1 MAIDDFKSTKPL
13 FLPERFFVGRVEGWA
28 VLESLVG
35 GLLKRASITG
45 HGEFESHTETVLFT
59 EAYTFDDGHSDTLH
73 WTIRKGQEGRY
84 TGLENR
90 LEGEAIG
97 EQAGCAFHWKYT
109 RDTPQ
114 AGGKSFKLNFDDWFY
129 AIDDRACIVR
139 GSAGRAGI
147 PFATAHVTYRKLP
160 KD

>member
-1 MAIDDFKSTKPL
+1 MAIEDFRETRPI
-13 FLPERFFVGRVEGWA
+13 FLPEQFFVGRIEGWA

-35 GLLKRASITG
+35 GLLKRATIAA
-45 HGEFESHTETVLFT
+45 HGEFETDTQIAIFTET
-59 EAYTFDDGHSDTLH
+59 YTFDDGHSDTMH
-73 WTIRKGQEGRY
+73 WTIRKGTEGKY

-90 LEGEAIG
+90 LEGEALG

-114 AGGKSFKLNFDDWFY
+114 PGGKSIKLNFDDWFY

-147 PFATAHVTYRKLP
+147 PFATAHITYRKL
-160 KD
+160 